1 MIIENIISKELQDK
15 LSEEI
20 TNGNFP
26 WYYNNS
32 TNYDQHGTEKDD
44 GYQFVHTVFKDNNIT
59 SPVFELLKPILQSFE
74 EHTSL
79 KIVNILRI
87 KINLLTPLKL
97 SEEQIQNTIHTDIA
111 KDSPFTS
118 VVSLIYYVV
127 DSDGDTVVYD
137 DTDIITC
144 TPKKGNAFY
153 FNSIMDHRA
162 SNPIINKRRIV
173 INFVMEI
180 A

>member
-1 MIIENIISKELQDK
+1 MIIENIIPKELQDK
-15 LSEEI
+15 LSDEI

-32 TNYDQHGTEKDD
+32 TNYDQHGTETDD
-44 GYQFVHTVFKDNNIT
+44 GYQFIHAVCKDNNIT
-59 SPVFELLKPILQSFE
+59 SPIFDLLKPILQSFE

-97 SEEQIQNTIHTDIA
+97 SEEQIQKTIHTDIL
-111 KDSPFTS
+111 KDSKYTN

-137 DTDIITC
+137 GNDIVTC
-144 TPKKGNAFY
+144 TPKKGTAFY
-153 FNSIMDHRA
+153 FKSIMDHRA
-162 SNPIINKRRIV
+162 SNPLVNKRRIV

-180 A
+180 